1 MTAFHGVMAYDLLTA
16 TEHVSDIKCN
26 DPKKE
31 PHSFAH
37 RKESGMQ
44 CSNPIYWLELVTI
57 V

>member
-44 CSNPIYWLELVTI
+44 CSNPIY
-57 V
+57 